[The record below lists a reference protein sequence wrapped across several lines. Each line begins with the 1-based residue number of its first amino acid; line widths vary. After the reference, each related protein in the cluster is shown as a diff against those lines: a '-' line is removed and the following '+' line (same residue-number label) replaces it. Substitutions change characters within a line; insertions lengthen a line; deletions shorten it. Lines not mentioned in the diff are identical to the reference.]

1 MDHAV
6 KLFNSS
12 KSQDFE
18 ITELETLENQLGDF
32 KQRLDLELRKTK
44 EIHPLKKSKD
54 DQNLNSRLWILQ
66 ESYLP

>member
-6 KLFNSS
+6 KLFNES

-18 ITELETLENQLGDF
+18 LTELETLENQLGDF

-44 EIHPLKKSKD
+44 ENPPLKKPKD
-54 DQNLNSRLWILQ
+54 DQALNSRLWILQ
-66 ESYLP
+66 E